1 MAPPEQPSPAQRATN
16 EWESEGGAPAAPGPD
31 TIPAEVEAITV
42 TYYRVGDYTY
52 STLADAMAQYRRTLP
67 ASG

>member
-1 MAPPEQPSPAQRATN
+1 MSHPESQAPTQRGTN
-16 EWESEGGAPAAPGPD
+16 EWESEGGATAVAGPD
-31 TIPAEVEAITV
+31 TIPAGVEAITV

-67 ASG
+67 ASS